1 MRNLLATIWLM
12 ICLALPSPASAESS
26 LSRLFDKDL
35 LAAAVSVAAETVI
48 ADLFDDA
55 GADGSSNDA
64 AEIEATPYD
73 PLEKYNRIMF
83 KFNTRLDEKALK
95 PIAETYVEHTP
106 AIVRTGIRNFF
117 SNVGDVGVAANSALQ
132 GKFEQAMS
140 DSSRLALNSVVGL
153 GGLLDV
159 ASAVEL
165 EKNNEDFGQ
174 TLGVWGVPEGPYI
187 VLPLLG
193 PRTLRSAFGTALD
206 TYLQMETLGAVGDVS
221 GIDSITELVTLSIVD
236 QRTSLLGKEELLQQ
250 AALDPYV
257 FARESY
263 LAYRRCQVDDCDK
276 IDELDELDELDLLDE
291 LDELDELEE

>member
-1 MRNLLATIWLM
+1 MRNLLATI
-12 ICLALPSPASAESS
+12 CLAFSLALTSPASAESS

-48 ADLFDDA
+48 ADLFDEGA
-55 GADGSSNDA
+55 GNDDSV
-64 AEIEATPYD
+64 EIEGTPYD

-236 QRTSLLGKEELLQQ
+236 QRTSCLLYTSPSPRDATLSRMPSS
-250 AALDPYV
+250 A
-257 FARESY
+257 
-263 LAYRRCQVDDCDK
+263 
-276 IDELDELDELDLLDE
+276 
-291 LDELDELEE
+291 